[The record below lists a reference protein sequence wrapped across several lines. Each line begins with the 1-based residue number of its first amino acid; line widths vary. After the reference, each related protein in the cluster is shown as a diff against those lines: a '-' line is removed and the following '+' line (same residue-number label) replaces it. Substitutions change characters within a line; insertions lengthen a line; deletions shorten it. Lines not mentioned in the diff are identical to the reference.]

1 MTVWRN
7 EEGLL
12 TDVIIRGL
20 GLAIVSLSLGF
31 SCHMISQVP
40 LSSNMLQILISFL
53 LGESI
58 LVKKVNPSKEN
69 FVISQ
74 HISIMFSFILVTTQK
89 GKRSDILGKW
99 LSGFRAYNLEFVRTQ
114 KGT

>member
-1 MTVWRN
+1 MTSR
-7 EEGLL
+7 
-12 TDVIIRGL
+12 
-20 GLAIVSLSLGF
+20 
-31 SCHMISQVP
+31 VP
-40 LSSNMLQILISFL
+40 FSSNMLQILIYIL

-89 GKRSDILGKW
+89 GKRSDILGQRSQMGNGCLVSEPTIW
-99 LSGFRAYNLEFVRTQ
+99 DL
-114 KGT
+114 